1 MSERFPQDASC
12 PLIIIKPFAKICQNG
27 PKCVPFKDASAQKRR
42 IPPGQW
48 VAEPYLKNSTG
59 KLSIPNQL
67 VSLLPGPGDRR
78 RPKEFWPTA
87 PSQSLEHPNDASKQ
101 HPVKLNFD
109 PMLCISSLPM
119 CDELCRTLR
128 IRTTHNKHQ
137 QTLSNF
143 CSAGVSKTIYINAFG
158 KLERHRD
165 GLQKSMVMGDII
177 KKSLVAKQALG
188 NFHQLKLVM
197 PTVHLPA
204 TGLVKHHLT
213 ETAETAETAVQ
224 PRTGGEHCRLCETDL
239 PKKDF
244 AFQVLQ
250 IFQIVTVVTVWFEHV
265 KCFGRF
271 QSQRTF
277 MQELS
282 SKQTQFQMPKTHK
295 IHPSKDRAI
304 RATRS
309 CWSSA
314 TCGPCSPLPLC
325 LTMFAAPRDARGN
338 SAAAEQRFKRR
349 AV

>member
-1 MSERFPQDASC
+1 MPINHNQYLLPKYARMVQNAYPSKMPVHKRDAYRQ
-12 PLIIIKPFAKICQNG
+12 A
-27 PKCVPFKDASAQKRR
+27 
-42 IPPGQW
+42 QW

-197 PTVHLPA
+197 PH
-204 TGLVKHHLT
+204 
-213 ETAETAETAVQ
+213 
-224 PRTGGEHCRLCETDL
+224 RTPPSHWAC
-239 PKKDF
+239 
-244 AFQVLQ
+244 
-250 IFQIVTVVTVWFEHV
+250 
-265 KCFGRF
+265 
-271 QSQRTF
+271 
-277 MQELS
+277 
-282 SKQTQFQMPKTHK
+282 KTPPH
-295 IHPSKDRAI
+295 
-304 RATRS
+304 
-309 CWSSA
+309 
-314 TCGPCSPLPLC
+314 
-325 LTMFAAPRDARGN
+325 
-338 SAAAEQRFKRR
+338 
-349 AV
+349 